1 MTSQFQPGNSNS
13 KEIRSEESE
22 LLFALSLS
30 RLQLFD
36 CGQQKSVFA
45 HVEKESDPFIGEQV
59 ITEIRRLWL
68 CVKHW

>member
-45 HVEKESDPFIGEQV
+45 DVEKESGPFMGE
-59 ITEIRRLWL
+59 
-68 CVKHW
+68 